1 MKKFWL
7 KTMAIVIIISMLLS
21 VNTFAHSLEY
31 IDVVLNSGDVVEEEQ
46 YYVGRSEENH
56 PNYDPNFKDV
66 NKVTFNAFGSEP
78 IIVKNSG
85 FSGCIAPCTVNE
97 IVFNGTGDI
106 ILGSRAFAITNI
118 TDLNLPSNIKFEDG
132 ACDVFSESKVK
143 NVTIGCSMCESM
155 FYGCNYLENVTFT
168 ADNDINEIPKAA
180 FELTVGL
187 KKIEIPSS
195 VKKIGDSA
203 FDLSTVSEIKFNE
216 GLETIGN
223 LAFNTW
229 GSFEKITLPS
239 TVKSIGEECFN
250 SYKPYLI
257 ELNDGLERVG
267 KQAFICKFA
276 NQSVKIPASVTEI
289 GEKAFGYSDS
299 GKKAENFTIYGYRGT
314 AAETY
319 ANENGFTFIP
329 LDSTDPNGINV
340 VLNSGDVVEAGQYSE
355 PDEYAS
361 DYKAVGTVT
370 FNATGSKP
378 ITVKRLG
385 FSGNSSFSNNVKN
398 IIFNGN
404 GEIIL
409 DSLAF
414 SCSCV
419 TTLYLP
425 SNVHFADDAEYV
437 FDGAKNLKKA
447 IVACK
452 LCPNMFSESKE
463 LREVEFS
470 QGNNLEELPD
480 EAFYLCGSLEK
491 INFPSTLKRIGAS
504 CFYYSNLSD
513 INLNEGL
520 ETIDEYAFYFAANCN
535 SIEFPST
542 LKSIGKSAFLGCP
555 FNAIQ
560 LNDGLSSVGEKAFY
574 GNNFKSVTIP
584 ISVTSIGEKAFGY
597 ISDSKT
603 IDGFTIY
610 GYRGTAAETYAN
622 ENGFTFIPLDLVEF
636 ERFEDTTS
644 TSVVYDVTVH
654 SGAVVEERQY
664 AELYEEWSEDHYW
677 INKLTFDARGV
688 APITINDYGFA
699 GANGAPGYIRTI
711 DFIGSGDVV
720 FGSQAFNFTG
730 IESLTLPA
738 NVKFKDNAEGI
749 FTSCLRLKTADIY
762 CDVVPKMFDDC
773 NSLETVNFKGNTT
786 SIPYAAFRNCNIKRL
801 DIPSSVKSIGEEA
814 FFGSYQMAAVTL
826 RSGLSSIGAKAF
838 YDNNFKFVII
848 PASVTSIGEK
858 AFGYISDSKTIDGFT
873 IYGYRGTAAETYAN
887 ENGFT
892 FVSLDSESSVKG
904 VTYTPSWSS
913 VNDYSF
919 SVDGRPLKLQVI
931 EATGATRTFSRHAS
945 NVAIKAYDEQ
955 GNEVHDTSADLA
967 YEVWTVKTRLTPNS
981 NLKIHAKYD
990 NVWEDQTYDFSIS
1003 TLYSDTTLKSAEL
1016 AETSGKQSAVDCKIV
1031 TGSGVNKVRI
1041 EYEDGMTTTV
1051 NSSMA
1056 VLNET
1061 NMTYTYNLSVKPRH
1075 IGENSFK
1082 VYIKTPTDG
1091 WKYATTLTYT
1101 VE

>member
-31 IDVVLNSGDVVEEEQ
+31 IGVVLNSGDVVEEEQ

-187 KKIEIPSS
+187 KKIEIPFS

-267 KQAFICKFA
+267 KQAFICNFA

-319 ANENGFTFIP
+319 ANENGFTF
-329 LDSTDPNGINV
+329 V
-340 VLNSGDVVEAGQYSE
+340 
-355 PDEYAS
+355 
-361 DYKAVGTVT
+361 
-370 FNATGSKP
+370 
-378 ITVKRLG
+378 
-385 FSGNSSFSNNVKN
+385 
-398 IIFNGN
+398 
-404 GEIIL
+404 
-409 DSLAF
+409 
-414 SCSCV
+414 
-419 TTLYLP
+419 
-425 SNVHFADDAEYV
+425 
-437 FDGAKNLKKA
+437 
-447 IVACK
+447 
-452 LCPNMFSESKE
+452 
-463 LREVEFS
+463 
-470 QGNNLEELPD
+470 
-480 EAFYLCGSLEK
+480 
-491 INFPSTLKRIGAS
+491 
-504 CFYYSNLSD
+504 
-513 INLNEGL
+513 
-520 ETIDEYAFYFAANCN
+520 
-535 SIEFPST
+535 
-542 LKSIGKSAFLGCP
+542 
-555 FNAIQ
+555 
-560 LNDGLSSVGEKAFY
+560 
-574 GNNFKSVTIP
+574 
-584 ISVTSIGEKAFGY
+584 
-597 ISDSKT
+597 
-603 IDGFTIY
+603 
-610 GYRGTAAETYAN
+610 
-622 ENGFTFIPLDLVEF
+622 PLDLVEF

-644 TSVVYDVTVH
+644 TSPVYDVTVH

-814 FFGSYQMAAVTL
+814 FFGSYQMAAVTF

-858 AFGYISDSKTIDGFT
+858 AFGYISDSKTIDDFT

-892 FVSLDSESSVKG
+892 FIPLDSESSVKG

-1016 AETSGKQSAVDCKIV
+1016 AETSGKKSAVDCKIV

-1056 VLNET
+1056 VLDKT
-1061 NMTYTYNLSVKPRH
+1061 NMTYTYNLFVKPRH

-1082 VYIKTPTDG
+1082 VYIKTPADG

>member
-223 LAFNTW
+223 SAFNTW

-267 KQAFICKFA
+267 KQAFICNFA

-299 GKKAENFTIYGYRGT
+299 CKKAEN
-314 AAETY
+314 
-319 ANENGFTFIP
+319 
-329 LDSTDPNGINV
+329 
-340 VLNSGDVVEAGQYSE
+340 
-355 PDEYAS
+355 
-361 DYKAVGTVT
+361 
-370 FNATGSKP
+370 
-378 ITVKRLG
+378 
-385 FSGNSSFSNNVKN
+385 
-398 IIFNGN
+398 
-404 GEIIL
+404 
-409 DSLAF
+409 
-414 SCSCV
+414 
-419 TTLYLP
+419 
-425 SNVHFADDAEYV
+425 
-437 FDGAKNLKKA
+437 
-447 IVACK
+447 
-452 LCPNMFSESKE
+452 
-463 LREVEFS
+463 
-470 QGNNLEELPD
+470 
-480 EAFYLCGSLEK
+480 
-491 INFPSTLKRIGAS
+491 
-504 CFYYSNLSD
+504 
-513 INLNEGL
+513 
-520 ETIDEYAFYFAANCN
+520 
-535 SIEFPST
+535 
-542 LKSIGKSAFLGCP
+542 
-555 FNAIQ
+555 
-560 LNDGLSSVGEKAFY
+560 
-574 GNNFKSVTIP
+574 
-584 ISVTSIGEKAFGY
+584 
-597 ISDSKT
+597 
-603 IDGFTIY
+603 FTIY

-644 TSVVYDVTVH
+644 TSPVYDVTVH

-762 CDVVPKMFDDC
+762 CDVVPKMFYDC

-801 DIPSSVKSIGEEA
+801 DIPASVKSIGEEA
-814 FFGSYQMAAVTL
+814 FFGSYQLEAVAL

-892 FVSLDSESSVKG
+892 FIPLDSESSVKS

-913 VNDYSF
+913 VNDYSI

-981 NLKIHAKYD
+981 SLKIHAKYD

-1003 TLYSDTTLKSAEL
+1003 TLYSDTTLKYAEL
-1016 AETSGKQSAVDCKIV
+1016 AETSGKKSTVDCKIV

-1041 EYEDGMTTTV
+1041 EYEDGMTSTV

>member
-1 MKKFWL
+1 MKIGL

-223 LAFNTW
+223 SAFNTW

-267 KQAFICKFA
+267 KQAFICNFA

-299 GKKAENFTIYGYRGT
+299 GIKAENFTIYGYRGT

-319 ANENGFTFIP
+319 ANENGFTF
-329 LDSTDPNGINV
+329 V
-340 VLNSGDVVEAGQYSE
+340 
-355 PDEYAS
+355 
-361 DYKAVGTVT
+361 
-370 FNATGSKP
+370 
-378 ITVKRLG
+378 
-385 FSGNSSFSNNVKN
+385 
-398 IIFNGN
+398 
-404 GEIIL
+404 
-409 DSLAF
+409 
-414 SCSCV
+414 
-419 TTLYLP
+419 
-425 SNVHFADDAEYV
+425 
-437 FDGAKNLKKA
+437 
-447 IVACK
+447 
-452 LCPNMFSESKE
+452 
-463 LREVEFS
+463 
-470 QGNNLEELPD
+470 
-480 EAFYLCGSLEK
+480 
-491 INFPSTLKRIGAS
+491 
-504 CFYYSNLSD
+504 
-513 INLNEGL
+513 
-520 ETIDEYAFYFAANCN
+520 
-535 SIEFPST
+535 
-542 LKSIGKSAFLGCP
+542 
-555 FNAIQ
+555 
-560 LNDGLSSVGEKAFY
+560 
-574 GNNFKSVTIP
+574 
-584 ISVTSIGEKAFGY
+584 
-597 ISDSKT
+597 
-603 IDGFTIY
+603 
-610 GYRGTAAETYAN
+610 
-622 ENGFTFIPLDLVEF
+622 PLDLVEF

-644 TSVVYDVTVH
+644 TSPVYDVTVH

-801 DIPSSVKSIGEEA
+801 DIPASVKSIGEEA

-838 YDNNFKFVII
+838 YDNNFKFVLI

-892 FVSLDSESSVKG
+892 FIPLDSESSVMG

-981 NLKIHAKYD
+981 SLKIHAKYD

-1016 AETSGKQSAVDCKIV
+1016 AETSGKKSAVDCKIV

-1056 VLNET
+1056 VLDET

>member
-1 MKKFWL
+1 MMKNFWL

-257 ELNDGLERVG
+257 ELNDGLERVS
-267 KQAFICKFA
+267 KQAFICNFA

-314 AAETY
+314 AAE
-319 ANENGFTFIP
+319 
-329 LDSTDPNGINV
+329 
-340 VLNSGDVVEAGQYSE
+340 
-355 PDEYAS
+355 
-361 DYKAVGTVT
+361 
-370 FNATGSKP
+370 
-378 ITVKRLG
+378 
-385 FSGNSSFSNNVKN
+385 
-398 IIFNGN
+398 
-404 GEIIL
+404 
-409 DSLAF
+409 
-414 SCSCV
+414 
-419 TTLYLP
+419 
-425 SNVHFADDAEYV
+425 
-437 FDGAKNLKKA
+437 
-447 IVACK
+447 
-452 LCPNMFSESKE
+452 M
-463 LREVEFS
+463 
-470 QGNNLEELPD
+470 
-480 EAFYLCGSLEK
+480 
-491 INFPSTLKRIGAS
+491 
-504 CFYYSNLSD
+504 
-513 INLNEGL
+513 
-520 ETIDEYAFYFAANCN
+520 
-535 SIEFPST
+535 
-542 LKSIGKSAFLGCP
+542 
-555 FNAIQ
+555 
-560 LNDGLSSVGEKAFY
+560 
-574 GNNFKSVTIP
+574 
-584 ISVTSIGEKAFGY
+584 
-597 ISDSKT
+597 
-603 IDGFTIY
+603 
-610 GYRGTAAETYAN
+610 YAN
-622 ENGFTFIPLDLVEF
+622 ENGFTFIPLDLVKF
-636 ERFEDTTS
+636 DRFEDTTS
-644 TSVVYDVTVH
+644 SSPVYDVTVH

-730 IESLTLPA
+730 IESLTLPE

-801 DIPSSVKSIGEEA
+801 DIPASVKSIGEEA
-814 FFGSYQMAAVTL
+814 FFGSSQMSAVTL

-858 AFGYISDSKTIDGFT
+858 AFGFISDSKTIDGFT
-873 IYGYRGTAAETYAN
+873 IYGYRGTAAEMYAN

-892 FVSLDSESSVKG
+892 FIPLDSESSVKG
-904 VTYTPSWSS
+904 VTYNPSWSS

-919 SVDGRPLKLQVI
+919 TVNDRADKVQVI
-931 EATGATRTFSRHAS
+931 EATGATRTFARNNS
-945 NVAIKAYDEQ
+945 NVVIKGYDAE
-955 GNEVHDTSADLA
+955 GNEVSSLSRELDH
-967 YEVWTVKTRLTPNS
+967 EVWTIRTRLTPNS
-981 NLKIHAKYD
+981 DLQVHAKYK
-990 NVWEDQTYDFSIS
+990 NEWESLTYSFSVS
-1003 TLYSDTTLKSAEL
+1003 TLSSDKTLKSAEL
-1016 AETSGKQSAVDCKIV
+1016 SSTSGNPDSVECKIV

-1041 EYEDGMTTTV
+1041 EYDDGMTTTV
-1051 NSSMA
+1051 ASSMA
-1056 VLNET
+1056 VLDEA

-1075 IGENSFK
+1075 SGENNFK
-1082 VYIKTPTDG
+1082 IYIKNPTDG
-1091 WKYATTLTYT
+1091 WTYATTLTYT
-1101 VE
+1101 AK

>member
-223 LAFNTW
+223 SAFNTW

-267 KQAFICKFA
+267 KQAFICNFA

-299 GKKAENFTIYGYRGT
+299 CKKAEN
-314 AAETY
+314 
-319 ANENGFTFIP
+319 
-329 LDSTDPNGINV
+329 
-340 VLNSGDVVEAGQYSE
+340 
-355 PDEYAS
+355 
-361 DYKAVGTVT
+361 
-370 FNATGSKP
+370 
-378 ITVKRLG
+378 
-385 FSGNSSFSNNVKN
+385 
-398 IIFNGN
+398 
-404 GEIIL
+404 
-409 DSLAF
+409 
-414 SCSCV
+414 
-419 TTLYLP
+419 
-425 SNVHFADDAEYV
+425 
-437 FDGAKNLKKA
+437 
-447 IVACK
+447 
-452 LCPNMFSESKE
+452 
-463 LREVEFS
+463 
-470 QGNNLEELPD
+470 
-480 EAFYLCGSLEK
+480 
-491 INFPSTLKRIGAS
+491 
-504 CFYYSNLSD
+504 
-513 INLNEGL
+513 
-520 ETIDEYAFYFAANCN
+520 
-535 SIEFPST
+535 
-542 LKSIGKSAFLGCP
+542 
-555 FNAIQ
+555 
-560 LNDGLSSVGEKAFY
+560 
-574 GNNFKSVTIP
+574 
-584 ISVTSIGEKAFGY
+584 
-597 ISDSKT
+597 
-603 IDGFTIY
+603 FTIY

-644 TSVVYDVTVH
+644 TSPVYDVTVH

-762 CDVVPKMFDDC
+762 CDVVPKMFYDC

-801 DIPSSVKSIGEEA
+801 DIPASVKSIGEEA
-814 FFGSYQMAAVTL
+814 FFGSYQLEAVAL

-892 FVSLDSESSVKG
+892 FIPLDSESSVKG

-981 NLKIHAKYD
+981 SLKIHAKYD

-1016 AETSGKQSAVDCKIV
+1016 AETSGKKSTVDCKIV

-1056 VLNET
+1056 VLDET

>member
-155 FYGCNYLENVTFT
+155 FYGCNYLETVTFT

-203 FDLSTVSEIKFNE
+203 FELSAVSEIKFNE

-319 ANENGFTFIP
+319 ANENGFTF
-329 LDSTDPNGINV
+329 V
-340 VLNSGDVVEAGQYSE
+340 
-355 PDEYAS
+355 
-361 DYKAVGTVT
+361 
-370 FNATGSKP
+370 
-378 ITVKRLG
+378 
-385 FSGNSSFSNNVKN
+385 
-398 IIFNGN
+398 
-404 GEIIL
+404 
-409 DSLAF
+409 
-414 SCSCV
+414 
-419 TTLYLP
+419 
-425 SNVHFADDAEYV
+425 
-437 FDGAKNLKKA
+437 
-447 IVACK
+447 
-452 LCPNMFSESKE
+452 
-463 LREVEFS
+463 
-470 QGNNLEELPD
+470 
-480 EAFYLCGSLEK
+480 
-491 INFPSTLKRIGAS
+491 
-504 CFYYSNLSD
+504 
-513 INLNEGL
+513 
-520 ETIDEYAFYFAANCN
+520 
-535 SIEFPST
+535 
-542 LKSIGKSAFLGCP
+542 
-555 FNAIQ
+555 
-560 LNDGLSSVGEKAFY
+560 
-574 GNNFKSVTIP
+574 
-584 ISVTSIGEKAFGY
+584 
-597 ISDSKT
+597 
-603 IDGFTIY
+603 
-610 GYRGTAAETYAN
+610 
-622 ENGFTFIPLDLVEF
+622 PLDLVEF

-644 TSVVYDVTVH
+644 TSPVYDVTVH

-814 FFGSYQMAAVTL
+814 FFGSYQLSAVTL

-892 FVSLDSESSVKG
+892 FIPLDSESSVKG

-1003 TLYSDTTLKSAEL
+1003 TLYSDTTLKYAEL
-1016 AETSGKQSAVDCKIV
+1016 AETSGKKSTVDCKVV

-1041 EYEDGMTTTV
+1041 EYEDGMTSTV

-1056 VLNET
+1056 MLNET

>member
-31 IDVVLNSGDVVEEEQ
+31 IEVVLNSGDVVEEEQ

-118 TDLNLPSNIKFEDG
+118 TDLNLPSNIKLKDG

-143 NVTIGCSMCESM
+143 NATIGCSMCESM

-223 LAFNTW
+223 SAFNTW

-267 KQAFICKFA
+267 KQAFICNFA

-329 LDSTDPNGINV
+329 LDS
-340 VLNSGDVVEAGQYSE
+340 
-355 PDEYAS
+355 
-361 DYKAVGTVT
+361 
-370 FNATGSKP
+370 
-378 ITVKRLG
+378 
-385 FSGNSSFSNNVKN
+385 
-398 IIFNGN
+398 
-404 GEIIL
+404 
-409 DSLAF
+409 
-414 SCSCV
+414 
-419 TTLYLP
+419 
-425 SNVHFADDAEYV
+425 
-437 FDGAKNLKKA
+437 
-447 IVACK
+447 
-452 LCPNMFSESKE
+452 
-463 LREVEFS
+463 
-470 QGNNLEELPD
+470 
-480 EAFYLCGSLEK
+480 
-491 INFPSTLKRIGAS
+491 
-504 CFYYSNLSD
+504 
-513 INLNEGL
+513 
-520 ETIDEYAFYFAANCN
+520 
-535 SIEFPST
+535 
-542 LKSIGKSAFLGCP
+542 
-555 FNAIQ
+555 
-560 LNDGLSSVGEKAFY
+560 
-574 GNNFKSVTIP
+574 
-584 ISVTSIGEKAFGY
+584 
-597 ISDSKT
+597 
-603 IDGFTIY
+603 
-610 GYRGTAAETYAN
+610 
-622 ENGFTFIPLDLVEF
+622 
-636 ERFEDTTS
+636 
-644 TSVVYDVTVH
+644 
-654 SGAVVEERQY
+654 
-664 AELYEEWSEDHYW
+664 
-677 INKLTFDARGV
+677 
-688 APITINDYGFA
+688 
-699 GANGAPGYIRTI
+699 
-711 DFIGSGDVV
+711 
-720 FGSQAFNFTG
+720 
-730 IESLTLPA
+730 
-738 NVKFKDNAEGI
+738 
-749 FTSCLRLKTADIY
+749 
-762 CDVVPKMFDDC
+762 
-773 NSLETVNFKGNTT
+773 
-786 SIPYAAFRNCNIKRL
+786 
-801 DIPSSVKSIGEEA
+801 
-814 FFGSYQMAAVTL
+814 
-826 RSGLSSIGAKAF
+826 
-838 YDNNFKFVII
+838 
-848 PASVTSIGEK
+848 
-858 AFGYISDSKTIDGFT
+858 
-873 IYGYRGTAAETYAN
+873 
-887 ENGFT
+887 
-892 FVSLDSESSVKG
+892 ESSVKD

-981 NLKIHAKYD
+981 DLRVHAKY
-990 NVWEDQTYDFSIS
+990 NNEWEAATYDFSVS
-1003 TLYSDTTLKSAEL
+1003 TLGSDKTLKTAEL
-1016 AETSGKQSAVDCKIV
+1016 SSTSGKLGPIGCKIV

-1056 VLNET
+1056 VLDET

>member
-155 FYGCNYLENVTFT
+155 FYGCNYLETVTFT

-203 FDLSTVSEIKFNE
+203 FELSAVSEIKFNE

-289 GEKAFGYSDS
+289 GEKAFGYSDT

-319 ANENGFTFIP
+319 ANENGFTF
-329 LDSTDPNGINV
+329 V
-340 VLNSGDVVEAGQYSE
+340 
-355 PDEYAS
+355 
-361 DYKAVGTVT
+361 
-370 FNATGSKP
+370 
-378 ITVKRLG
+378 
-385 FSGNSSFSNNVKN
+385 
-398 IIFNGN
+398 
-404 GEIIL
+404 
-409 DSLAF
+409 
-414 SCSCV
+414 
-419 TTLYLP
+419 
-425 SNVHFADDAEYV
+425 
-437 FDGAKNLKKA
+437 
-447 IVACK
+447 
-452 LCPNMFSESKE
+452 
-463 LREVEFS
+463 
-470 QGNNLEELPD
+470 
-480 EAFYLCGSLEK
+480 
-491 INFPSTLKRIGAS
+491 
-504 CFYYSNLSD
+504 
-513 INLNEGL
+513 
-520 ETIDEYAFYFAANCN
+520 
-535 SIEFPST
+535 
-542 LKSIGKSAFLGCP
+542 
-555 FNAIQ
+555 
-560 LNDGLSSVGEKAFY
+560 
-574 GNNFKSVTIP
+574 
-584 ISVTSIGEKAFGY
+584 
-597 ISDSKT
+597 
-603 IDGFTIY
+603 
-610 GYRGTAAETYAN
+610 
-622 ENGFTFIPLDLVEF
+622 PLDLVEF

-644 TSVVYDVTVH
+644 TSPVYDVTVH

-814 FFGSYQMAAVTL
+814 FFGSYQLSAVTL

-892 FVSLDSESSVKG
+892 FIPLDSESSVKG

-931 EATGATRTFSRHAS
+931 EATGATRTFSRHAN
-945 NVAIKAYDEQ
+945 NVVIKAYDEQ

-981 NLKIHAKYD
+981 SLKIHAKYD
-990 NVWEDQTYDFSIS
+990 NVWEDQTYDFSVS

-1016 AETSGKQSAVDCKIV
+1016 AETSGKQSAVGCKIV

-1056 VLNET
+1056 VLDET
-1061 NMTYTYNLSVKPRH
+1061 NMTYTYNLSVKTRH

>member
-97 IVFNGTGDI
+97 IVFNGTGNI

-319 ANENGFTFIP
+319 ATENGFTFVP
-329 LDSTDPNGINV
+329 LDLVEFERFEDTTSTSPVYDVTVHSGAVVEERQYAEPYEEWSEDHYWINKLTFDARGVAPITINDYGFAGANGAPGYIRTIDFIG
-340 VLNSGDVVEAGQYSE
+340 SGDVVFGSQVFNFTGIESLTLPANVKFKDNAEGVFTSCLRLKTADIYCDVVPKMFDDCNSLE
-355 PDEYAS
+355 TVNFKGNTTSIPYA
-361 DYKAVGTVT
+361 A
-370 FNATGSKP
+370 FRNCN
-378 ITVKRLG
+378 IKRLD
-385 FSGNSSFSNNVKN
+385 
-398 IIFNGN
+398 I
-404 GEIIL
+404 
-409 DSLAF
+409 
-414 SCSCV
+414 
-419 TTLYLP
+419 P
-425 SNVHFADDAEYV
+425 
-437 FDGAKNLKKA
+437 
-447 IVACK
+447 
-452 LCPNMFSESKE
+452 
-463 LREVEFS
+463 
-470 QGNNLEELPD
+470 
-480 EAFYLCGSLEK
+480 
-491 INFPSTLKRIGAS
+491 
-504 CFYYSNLSD
+504 LSV
-513 INLNEGL
+513 
-520 ETIDEYAFYFAANCN
+520 
-535 SIEFPST
+535 
-542 LKSIGKSAFLGCP
+542 KSIGEEAFFGSYQMAAVTLRS
-555 FNAIQ
+555 
-560 LNDGLSSVGEKAFY
+560 GLSSIGAKAFY

-622 ENGFTFIPLDLVEF
+622 ENGFTFIPLD
-636 ERFEDTTS
+636 
-644 TSVVYDVTVH
+644 
-654 SGAVVEERQY
+654 
-664 AELYEEWSEDHYW
+664 
-677 INKLTFDARGV
+677 
-688 APITINDYGFA
+688 
-699 GANGAPGYIRTI
+699 
-711 DFIGSGDVV
+711 
-720 FGSQAFNFTG
+720 
-730 IESLTLPA
+730 
-738 NVKFKDNAEGI
+738 
-749 FTSCLRLKTADIY
+749 
-762 CDVVPKMFDDC
+762 
-773 NSLETVNFKGNTT
+773 
-786 SIPYAAFRNCNIKRL
+786 
-801 DIPSSVKSIGEEA
+801 
-814 FFGSYQMAAVTL
+814 
-826 RSGLSSIGAKAF
+826 
-838 YDNNFKFVII
+838 
-848 PASVTSIGEK
+848 
-858 AFGYISDSKTIDGFT
+858 
-873 IYGYRGTAAETYAN
+873 
-887 ENGFT
+887 
-892 FVSLDSESSVKG
+892 SESSVMG

-945 NVAIKAYDEQ
+945 NVVIKAYNEQ

-1016 AETSGKQSAVDCKIV
+1016 AETSGKKSAVDCKIV

-1056 VLNET
+1056 VLDET
-1061 NMTYTYNLSVKPRH
+1061 NMTYTYNLSVKTRH

-1082 VYIKTPTDG
+1082 VYIKTPADG
-1091 WKYATTLTYT
+1091 WKYATTLTYS

>member
-7 KTMAIVIIISMLLS
+7 KTMASIIIISMLLS
-21 VNTFAHSLEY
+21 VNVYAETLEK
-31 IDVVLNSGDVVEEEQ
+31 IDVVLNSGDIVEEEQ
-46 YYVGRSEENH
+46 YYTGRSEEIH

-78 IIVKNSG
+78 IIVKKYG
-85 FSGCIAPCTVNE
+85 FAGWSAPGSVKE

-106 ILGSRAFAITNI
+106 ILGSNAFAITNI
-118 TDLNLPSNIKFEDG
+118 TELNLPSNIKFEDG
-132 ACDVFSESKVK
+132 AVEIFSGSKVK
-143 NVTIGCSMCESM
+143 NVTIGCAMCEGM
-155 FYGCNYLENVTFT
+155 FDECNYLENVTFT
-168 ADNDINEIPKAA
+168 SDIREIPKLA
-180 FELTVGL
+180 FDLTVGL

-203 FDLSTVSEIKFNE
+203 FELSAVSEIKFNE

-223 LAFNTW
+223 LAFKTW

-239 TVKSIGEECFN
+239 TVKSIGEQCFN
-250 SYKPYLI
+250 SNKPYDI
-257 ELNDGLERVG
+257 ELNDGLEHVG
-267 KQAFICKFA
+267 KQAFVGEFDSK
-276 NQSVKIPASVTEI
+276 SVIIPASVTEI
-289 GEKAFGYSDS
+289 GEMAFGYKSYF
-299 GKKAENFTIYGYRGT
+299 GKKAEN
-314 AAETY
+314 
-319 ANENGFTFIP
+319 
-329 LDSTDPNGINV
+329 
-340 VLNSGDVVEAGQYSE
+340 
-355 PDEYAS
+355 
-361 DYKAVGTVT
+361 
-370 FNATGSKP
+370 
-378 ITVKRLG
+378 
-385 FSGNSSFSNNVKN
+385 
-398 IIFNGN
+398 
-404 GEIIL
+404 
-409 DSLAF
+409 
-414 SCSCV
+414 
-419 TTLYLP
+419 
-425 SNVHFADDAEYV
+425 
-437 FDGAKNLKKA
+437 
-447 IVACK
+447 
-452 LCPNMFSESKE
+452 
-463 LREVEFS
+463 
-470 QGNNLEELPD
+470 
-480 EAFYLCGSLEK
+480 
-491 INFPSTLKRIGAS
+491 
-504 CFYYSNLSD
+504 
-513 INLNEGL
+513 
-520 ETIDEYAFYFAANCN
+520 
-535 SIEFPST
+535 
-542 LKSIGKSAFLGCP
+542 
-555 FNAIQ
+555 
-560 LNDGLSSVGEKAFY
+560 
-574 GNNFKSVTIP
+574 
-584 ISVTSIGEKAFGY
+584 
-597 ISDSKT
+597 
-603 IDGFTIY
+603 FTIY

-644 TSVVYDVTVH
+644 TSPVYDVTVH

-762 CDVVPKMFDDC
+762 CDVVPKMFYDC

-801 DIPSSVKSIGEEA
+801 DIPASVKSIGEEA

-826 RSGLSSIGAKAF
+826 HSGLSSIGAKAF

-892 FVSLDSESSVKG
+892 FIPLDSESSVKD

-981 NLKIHAKYD
+981 SLKIHAKYD
-990 NVWEDQTYDFSIS
+990 NVWEDQTYDFSVS

-1016 AETSGKQSAVDCKIV
+1016 AETSGKQSAVGCKIV

-1056 VLNET
+1056 VLDET

-1082 VYIKTPTDG
+1082 VYIKTPADG
-1091 WKYATTLTYT
+1091 WKYATALTYT

>member
-1 MKKFWL
+1 MREDSKMKIGL

-329 LDSTDPNGINV
+329 LDS
-340 VLNSGDVVEAGQYSE
+340 
-355 PDEYAS
+355 
-361 DYKAVGTVT
+361 
-370 FNATGSKP
+370 
-378 ITVKRLG
+378 
-385 FSGNSSFSNNVKN
+385 
-398 IIFNGN
+398 
-404 GEIIL
+404 
-409 DSLAF
+409 
-414 SCSCV
+414 
-419 TTLYLP
+419 
-425 SNVHFADDAEYV
+425 
-437 FDGAKNLKKA
+437 
-447 IVACK
+447 
-452 LCPNMFSESKE
+452 
-463 LREVEFS
+463 
-470 QGNNLEELPD
+470 
-480 EAFYLCGSLEK
+480 
-491 INFPSTLKRIGAS
+491 
-504 CFYYSNLSD
+504 
-513 INLNEGL
+513 
-520 ETIDEYAFYFAANCN
+520 
-535 SIEFPST
+535 
-542 LKSIGKSAFLGCP
+542 
-555 FNAIQ
+555 
-560 LNDGLSSVGEKAFY
+560 
-574 GNNFKSVTIP
+574 
-584 ISVTSIGEKAFGY
+584 
-597 ISDSKT
+597 
-603 IDGFTIY
+603 
-610 GYRGTAAETYAN
+610 
-622 ENGFTFIPLDLVEF
+622 
-636 ERFEDTTS
+636 
-644 TSVVYDVTVH
+644 
-654 SGAVVEERQY
+654 
-664 AELYEEWSEDHYW
+664 
-677 INKLTFDARGV
+677 
-688 APITINDYGFA
+688 
-699 GANGAPGYIRTI
+699 
-711 DFIGSGDVV
+711 
-720 FGSQAFNFTG
+720 
-730 IESLTLPA
+730 
-738 NVKFKDNAEGI
+738 
-749 FTSCLRLKTADIY
+749 
-762 CDVVPKMFDDC
+762 
-773 NSLETVNFKGNTT
+773 
-786 SIPYAAFRNCNIKRL
+786 
-801 DIPSSVKSIGEEA
+801 
-814 FFGSYQMAAVTL
+814 
-826 RSGLSSIGAKAF
+826 
-838 YDNNFKFVII
+838 
-848 PASVTSIGEK
+848 
-858 AFGYISDSKTIDGFT
+858 
-873 IYGYRGTAAETYAN
+873 
-887 ENGFT
+887 
-892 FVSLDSESSVKG
+892 ESSVIG

-945 NVAIKAYDEQ
+945 NVVIKAYDEQ

-981 NLKIHAKYD
+981 SLKIHAKYD
-990 NVWEDQTYDFSIS
+990 NVWEDQTYDFSIT

-1016 AETSGKQSAVDCKIV
+1016 AETSGRQSAVDCKIV

-1056 VLNET
+1056 VLDKT

-1082 VYIKTPTDG
+1082 VYIKTPADG

>member
-7 KTMAIVIIISMLLS
+7 KTMASIIIISMLLS
-21 VNTFAHSLEY
+21 VNVYAETLEK

-46 YYVGRSEENH
+46 YYTGRSEEFH

-78 IIVKNSG
+78 IIVKKYG
-85 FSGCIAPCTVNE
+85 FAGWSAPGSVKE

-106 ILGSRAFAITNI
+106 ILGSNAFAITNI
-118 TDLNLPSNIKFEDG
+118 TELNLPSNIKFEDG
-132 ACDVFSESKVK
+132 AVEIFSGSKVK
-143 NVTIGCSMCESM
+143 NVTIGCAMCEGM
-155 FYGCNYLENVTFT
+155 FDECNYLENVTFT
-168 ADNDINEIPKAA
+168 SDIREIPKLA
-180 FELTVGL
+180 FDLTVGL

-203 FDLSTVSEIKFNE
+203 FELSAVSEIKFNE

-223 LAFNTW
+223 LAFKTW

-239 TVKSIGEECFN
+239 TVKSIGEQCFN
-250 SYKPYLI
+250 SNKPYDI
-257 ELNDGLERVG
+257 ELNDGLEHVG
-267 KQAFICKFA
+267 KQAFVGEFDSK
-276 NQSVKIPASVTEI
+276 SVIIPASVTEI
-289 GEKAFGYSDS
+289 GEMAFGYKSYF

-319 ANENGFTFIP
+319 ANENGFTF
-329 LDSTDPNGINV
+329 V
-340 VLNSGDVVEAGQYSE
+340 
-355 PDEYAS
+355 
-361 DYKAVGTVT
+361 
-370 FNATGSKP
+370 
-378 ITVKRLG
+378 
-385 FSGNSSFSNNVKN
+385 
-398 IIFNGN
+398 
-404 GEIIL
+404 
-409 DSLAF
+409 
-414 SCSCV
+414 
-419 TTLYLP
+419 
-425 SNVHFADDAEYV
+425 
-437 FDGAKNLKKA
+437 
-447 IVACK
+447 
-452 LCPNMFSESKE
+452 
-463 LREVEFS
+463 
-470 QGNNLEELPD
+470 
-480 EAFYLCGSLEK
+480 
-491 INFPSTLKRIGAS
+491 
-504 CFYYSNLSD
+504 
-513 INLNEGL
+513 
-520 ETIDEYAFYFAANCN
+520 
-535 SIEFPST
+535 
-542 LKSIGKSAFLGCP
+542 
-555 FNAIQ
+555 
-560 LNDGLSSVGEKAFY
+560 
-574 GNNFKSVTIP
+574 
-584 ISVTSIGEKAFGY
+584 
-597 ISDSKT
+597 
-603 IDGFTIY
+603 
-610 GYRGTAAETYAN
+610 
-622 ENGFTFIPLDLVEF
+622 PLDLVEF

-644 TSVVYDVTVH
+644 TSPVYDVTVH

-677 INKLTFDARGV
+677 ISKLTFDSRGV

-892 FVSLDSESSVKG
+892 FIPLDSESSVMG

-981 NLKIHAKYD
+981 SLKIHAKYD

-1056 VLNET
+1056 VLDET
-1061 NMTYTYNLSVKPRH
+1061 NMTYTYNLSVKTRH

-1082 VYIKTPTDG
+1082 VYIKTPADG
-1091 WKYATTLTYT
+1091 WKYATMLTYT

>member
-1 MKKFWL
+1 MKNFWL

-21 VNTFAHSLEY
+21 VNVYAETLEK

-46 YYVGRSEENH
+46 YYTERGEESH

-66 NKVTFNAFGSEP
+66 NKVTFNAFGPEP
-78 IIVKNSG
+78 IIVKAFG
-85 FSGCIAPCTVNE
+85 FAGWSAPVSVNE

-106 ILGSRAFAITNI
+106 ILGSMAFAITNI
-118 TDLNLPSNIKFEDG
+118 TELNLPSNIKFEDG
-132 ACDVFSESKVK
+132 ACEVFYESKVK
-143 NVTIGCSMCESM
+143 NVTIGCSMCEGM
-155 FYGCNYLENVTFT
+155 FYGCGFLETVTFT
-168 ADNDINEIPKAA
+168 ADNDISEIPKSA
-180 FELTVGL
+180 FDITRIE
-187 KKIEIPSS
+187 KIEIPSS

-203 FDLSTVSEIKFNE
+203 FASSSLSEIKFNE

-223 LAFNTW
+223 SAFDTW
-229 GSFEKITLPS
+229 GGFKKITLPS
-239 TVKSIGEECFN
+239 TVKSIGDNCFN
-250 SYKPYLI
+250 SYNPYDI

-289 GEKAFGYSDS
+289 GEYAFGYTFW
-299 GKKAENFTIYGYRGT
+299 KEKAENFTIYGYR
-314 AAETY
+314 
-319 ANENGFTFIP
+319 
-329 LDSTDPNGINV
+329 V
-340 VLNSGDVVEAGQYSE
+340 
-355 PDEYAS
+355 
-361 DYKAVGTVT
+361 
-370 FNATGSKP
+370 
-378 ITVKRLG
+378 
-385 FSGNSSFSNNVKN
+385 
-398 IIFNGN
+398 
-404 GEIIL
+404 
-409 DSLAF
+409 
-414 SCSCV
+414 
-419 TTLYLP
+419 
-425 SNVHFADDAEYV
+425 
-437 FDGAKNLKKA
+437 
-447 IVACK
+447 
-452 LCPNMFSESKE
+452 
-463 LREVEFS
+463 
-470 QGNNLEELPD
+470 
-480 EAFYLCGSLEK
+480 
-491 INFPSTLKRIGAS
+491 
-504 CFYYSNLSD
+504 
-513 INLNEGL
+513 
-520 ETIDEYAFYFAANCN
+520 
-535 SIEFPST
+535 
-542 LKSIGKSAFLGCP
+542 
-555 FNAIQ
+555 
-560 LNDGLSSVGEKAFY
+560 
-574 GNNFKSVTIP
+574 
-584 ISVTSIGEKAFGY
+584 
-597 ISDSKT
+597 
-603 IDGFTIY
+603 
-610 GYRGTAAETYAN
+610 TAAETYAN

-636 ERFEDTTS
+636 ERFKDTTS
-644 TSVVYDVTVH
+644 TSPVYDVTVH

-664 AELYEEWSEDHYW
+664 AEPYEEWSEDHYW

-720 FGSQAFNFTG
+720 FGSQVFNFTG

-749 FTSCLRLKTADIY
+749 FTSCRRLKTADIY

-838 YDNNFKFVII
+838 YGNNFKSVTI
-848 PASVTSIGEK
+848 PISVTSIGEK

-892 FVSLDSESSVKG
+892 FIPLDSESSVMG

-945 NVAIKAYDEQ
+945 NVVIKAYNEQ

-1056 VLNET
+1056 VLDKT
-1061 NMTYTYNLSVKPRH
+1061 NMTYTYNLSVKTRH

-1082 VYIKTPTDG
+1082 VYIKTPADG
-1091 WKYATTLTYT
+1091 WKYATTLTYM

>member
-1 MKKFWL
+1 
-7 KTMAIVIIISMLLS
+7 MAIVIIISMLLS

-319 ANENGFTFIP
+319 ANENGFTF
-329 LDSTDPNGINV
+329 V
-340 VLNSGDVVEAGQYSE
+340 
-355 PDEYAS
+355 
-361 DYKAVGTVT
+361 
-370 FNATGSKP
+370 
-378 ITVKRLG
+378 
-385 FSGNSSFSNNVKN
+385 
-398 IIFNGN
+398 
-404 GEIIL
+404 
-409 DSLAF
+409 
-414 SCSCV
+414 
-419 TTLYLP
+419 
-425 SNVHFADDAEYV
+425 
-437 FDGAKNLKKA
+437 
-447 IVACK
+447 
-452 LCPNMFSESKE
+452 
-463 LREVEFS
+463 
-470 QGNNLEELPD
+470 
-480 EAFYLCGSLEK
+480 
-491 INFPSTLKRIGAS
+491 
-504 CFYYSNLSD
+504 
-513 INLNEGL
+513 
-520 ETIDEYAFYFAANCN
+520 
-535 SIEFPST
+535 
-542 LKSIGKSAFLGCP
+542 
-555 FNAIQ
+555 
-560 LNDGLSSVGEKAFY
+560 
-574 GNNFKSVTIP
+574 
-584 ISVTSIGEKAFGY
+584 
-597 ISDSKT
+597 
-603 IDGFTIY
+603 
-610 GYRGTAAETYAN
+610 
-622 ENGFTFIPLDLVEF
+622 PLDLVEF

-644 TSVVYDVTVH
+644 TSPVYDVTVH

-786 SIPYAAFRNCNIKRL
+786 SIPCAAFRNCNIKRL

-873 IYGYRGTAAETYAN
+873 IYGYRGTATETYAN

-892 FVSLDSESSVKG
+892 FIPLDSESSVKD

-945 NVAIKAYDEQ
+945 NVVIKAYNEQ

-981 NLKIHAKYD
+981 SLKIHAKHD

-1016 AETSGKQSAVDCKIV
+1016 AETSGKKSAVDCKIV

-1056 VLNET
+1056 VLDET

>member
-1 MKKFWL
+1 MKKLWL
-7 KTMAIVIIISMLLS
+7 KTMASIIIISMLLS
-21 VNTFAHSLEY
+21 VNVYAETLEK
-31 IDVVLNSGDVVEEEQ
+31 IDVVLNSGDIVEEEQ
-46 YYVGRSEENH
+46 YYTGRSEEFH

-155 FYGCNYLENVTFT
+155 FYGCNYLETVTFT

-203 FDLSTVSEIKFNE
+203 FELSAVSEIKFNE

-319 ANENGFTFIP
+319 ANENGFTF
-329 LDSTDPNGINV
+329 V
-340 VLNSGDVVEAGQYSE
+340 
-355 PDEYAS
+355 
-361 DYKAVGTVT
+361 
-370 FNATGSKP
+370 
-378 ITVKRLG
+378 
-385 FSGNSSFSNNVKN
+385 
-398 IIFNGN
+398 
-404 GEIIL
+404 
-409 DSLAF
+409 
-414 SCSCV
+414 
-419 TTLYLP
+419 
-425 SNVHFADDAEYV
+425 
-437 FDGAKNLKKA
+437 
-447 IVACK
+447 
-452 LCPNMFSESKE
+452 
-463 LREVEFS
+463 
-470 QGNNLEELPD
+470 
-480 EAFYLCGSLEK
+480 
-491 INFPSTLKRIGAS
+491 
-504 CFYYSNLSD
+504 
-513 INLNEGL
+513 
-520 ETIDEYAFYFAANCN
+520 
-535 SIEFPST
+535 
-542 LKSIGKSAFLGCP
+542 
-555 FNAIQ
+555 
-560 LNDGLSSVGEKAFY
+560 
-574 GNNFKSVTIP
+574 
-584 ISVTSIGEKAFGY
+584 
-597 ISDSKT
+597 
-603 IDGFTIY
+603 
-610 GYRGTAAETYAN
+610 
-622 ENGFTFIPLDLVEF
+622 PLDLVEF

-644 TSVVYDVTVH
+644 TSPVYDVTVH

-814 FFGSYQMAAVTL
+814 FFGSYQLSAVTL

-892 FVSLDSESSVKG
+892 FIPLDSESSVKG

-945 NVAIKAYDEQ
+945 NVVIKAYDEQ

-981 NLKIHAKYD
+981 SLKIHAKYD
-990 NVWEDQTYDFSIS
+990 NVWEDQTYDFSVS

-1041 EYEDGMTTTV
+1041 EYEDGMTSTV

-1056 VLNET
+1056 MLNET

-1082 VYIKTPTDG
+1082 VYIKTPADG

>member
-1 MKKFWL
+1 
-7 KTMAIVIIISMLLS
+7 MAIVIIISMLLS

-155 FYGCNYLENVTFT
+155 FYGCNYLETVTFT

-203 FDLSTVSEIKFNE
+203 FELSAVSEIKFNE

-289 GEKAFGYSDS
+289 GEKAFGYSDT

-319 ANENGFTFIP
+319 ANENGFTF
-329 LDSTDPNGINV
+329 V
-340 VLNSGDVVEAGQYSE
+340 
-355 PDEYAS
+355 
-361 DYKAVGTVT
+361 
-370 FNATGSKP
+370 
-378 ITVKRLG
+378 
-385 FSGNSSFSNNVKN
+385 
-398 IIFNGN
+398 
-404 GEIIL
+404 
-409 DSLAF
+409 
-414 SCSCV
+414 
-419 TTLYLP
+419 
-425 SNVHFADDAEYV
+425 
-437 FDGAKNLKKA
+437 
-447 IVACK
+447 
-452 LCPNMFSESKE
+452 
-463 LREVEFS
+463 
-470 QGNNLEELPD
+470 
-480 EAFYLCGSLEK
+480 
-491 INFPSTLKRIGAS
+491 
-504 CFYYSNLSD
+504 
-513 INLNEGL
+513 
-520 ETIDEYAFYFAANCN
+520 
-535 SIEFPST
+535 
-542 LKSIGKSAFLGCP
+542 
-555 FNAIQ
+555 
-560 LNDGLSSVGEKAFY
+560 
-574 GNNFKSVTIP
+574 
-584 ISVTSIGEKAFGY
+584 
-597 ISDSKT
+597 
-603 IDGFTIY
+603 
-610 GYRGTAAETYAN
+610 
-622 ENGFTFIPLDLVEF
+622 PLDLVEF

-644 TSVVYDVTVH
+644 TSPVYDVTVH

-814 FFGSYQMAAVTL
+814 FFGSYQLSAVTL

-892 FVSLDSESSVKG
+892 FIPLDSESSVKG

-945 NVAIKAYDEQ
+945 NVVIKAYDEQ

-981 NLKIHAKYD
+981 SLKIHAKYD
-990 NVWEDQTYDFSIS
+990 NVWEDQTYDFSVS

-1016 AETSGKQSAVDCKIV
+1016 AETSGKQSAVGCKIV

-1056 VLNET
+1056 VLDET

>member
-1 MKKFWL
+1 M
-7 KTMAIVIIISMLLS
+7 
-21 VNTFAHSLEY
+21 
-31 IDVVLNSGDVVEEEQ
+31 
-46 YYVGRSEENH
+46 
-56 PNYDPNFKDV
+56 
-66 NKVTFNAFGSEP
+66 
-78 IIVKNSG
+78 
-85 FSGCIAPCTVNE
+85 
-97 IVFNGTGDI
+97 
-106 ILGSRAFAITNI
+106 
-118 TDLNLPSNIKFEDG
+118 
-132 ACDVFSESKVK
+132 
-143 NVTIGCSMCESM
+143 
-155 FYGCNYLENVTFT
+155 
-168 ADNDINEIPKAA
+168 
-180 FELTVGL
+180 
-187 KKIEIPSS
+187 
-195 VKKIGDSA
+195 
-203 FDLSTVSEIKFNE
+203 
-216 GLETIGN
+216 
-223 LAFNTW
+223 
-229 GSFEKITLPS
+229 
-239 TVKSIGEECFN
+239 
-250 SYKPYLI
+250 
-257 ELNDGLERVG
+257 
-267 KQAFICKFA
+267 
-276 NQSVKIPASVTEI
+276 
-289 GEKAFGYSDS
+289 
-299 GKKAENFTIYGYRGT
+299 
-314 AAETY
+314 
-319 ANENGFTFIP
+319 
-329 LDSTDPNGINV
+329 
-340 VLNSGDVVEAGQYSE
+340 
-355 PDEYAS
+355 
-361 DYKAVGTVT
+361 
-370 FNATGSKP
+370 
-378 ITVKRLG
+378 
-385 FSGNSSFSNNVKN
+385 
-398 IIFNGN
+398 
-404 GEIIL
+404 
-409 DSLAF
+409 
-414 SCSCV
+414 
-419 TTLYLP
+419 
-425 SNVHFADDAEYV
+425 
-437 FDGAKNLKKA
+437 
-447 IVACK
+447 
-452 LCPNMFSESKE
+452 
-463 LREVEFS
+463 
-470 QGNNLEELPD
+470 
-480 EAFYLCGSLEK
+480 
-491 INFPSTLKRIGAS
+491 
-504 CFYYSNLSD
+504 
-513 INLNEGL
+513 
-520 ETIDEYAFYFAANCN
+520 
-535 SIEFPST
+535 
-542 LKSIGKSAFLGCP
+542 
-555 FNAIQ
+555 
-560 LNDGLSSVGEKAFY
+560 
-574 GNNFKSVTIP
+574 
-584 ISVTSIGEKAFGY
+584 
-597 ISDSKT
+597 
-603 IDGFTIY
+603 
-610 GYRGTAAETYAN
+610 
-622 ENGFTFIPLDLVEF
+622 
-636 ERFEDTTS
+636 
-644 TSVVYDVTVH
+644 
-654 SGAVVEERQY
+654 EERQY

-814 FFGSYQMAAVTL
+814 FFGSYQLSAVTL

-892 FVSLDSESSVKG
+892 FIPLDSESSVKG

-1003 TLYSDTTLKSAEL
+1003 TLYSDTTLKYAEL
-1016 AETSGKQSAVDCKIV
+1016 AETSGKKSTVDCKVV

-1041 EYEDGMTTTV
+1041 EYEDGMTSTV

-1056 VLNET
+1056 MLNET

>member
-97 IVFNGTGDI
+97 IVFNGTGNI

-319 ANENGFTFIP
+319 ATENGFTF
-329 LDSTDPNGINV
+329 V
-340 VLNSGDVVEAGQYSE
+340 
-355 PDEYAS
+355 
-361 DYKAVGTVT
+361 
-370 FNATGSKP
+370 
-378 ITVKRLG
+378 
-385 FSGNSSFSNNVKN
+385 
-398 IIFNGN
+398 
-404 GEIIL
+404 
-409 DSLAF
+409 
-414 SCSCV
+414 
-419 TTLYLP
+419 
-425 SNVHFADDAEYV
+425 
-437 FDGAKNLKKA
+437 
-447 IVACK
+447 
-452 LCPNMFSESKE
+452 
-463 LREVEFS
+463 
-470 QGNNLEELPD
+470 
-480 EAFYLCGSLEK
+480 
-491 INFPSTLKRIGAS
+491 
-504 CFYYSNLSD
+504 
-513 INLNEGL
+513 
-520 ETIDEYAFYFAANCN
+520 
-535 SIEFPST
+535 
-542 LKSIGKSAFLGCP
+542 
-555 FNAIQ
+555 
-560 LNDGLSSVGEKAFY
+560 
-574 GNNFKSVTIP
+574 
-584 ISVTSIGEKAFGY
+584 
-597 ISDSKT
+597 
-603 IDGFTIY
+603 
-610 GYRGTAAETYAN
+610 
-622 ENGFTFIPLDLVEF
+622 PLDLVEF

-644 TSVVYDVTVH
+644 TSPVYDVTVH

-664 AELYEEWSEDHYW
+664 AEPYEEWSEDHYW

-720 FGSQAFNFTG
+720 FGSQVFNFTG

-738 NVKFKDNAEGI
+738 NVKFKDNAEGV

-838 YDNNFKFVII
+838 YGNNFKSVTI
-848 PASVTSIGEK
+848 PISVTSIGEK

-892 FVSLDSESSVKG
+892 FIPLDSESSVKD

-1041 EYEDGMTTTV
+1041 EYEDGMATTV

-1056 VLNET
+1056 VLDET
-1061 NMTYTYNLSVKPRH
+1061 NMTYTYNLSVKTRH

-1082 VYIKTPTDG
+1082 VYIKTPADG
-1091 WKYATTLTYT
+1091 WKYATMLTYT

>member
-223 LAFNTW
+223 SAFNTW

-267 KQAFICKFA
+267 KQAFICNFA

-299 GKKAENFTIYGYRGT
+299 CKKAEN
-314 AAETY
+314 
-319 ANENGFTFIP
+319 
-329 LDSTDPNGINV
+329 
-340 VLNSGDVVEAGQYSE
+340 
-355 PDEYAS
+355 
-361 DYKAVGTVT
+361 
-370 FNATGSKP
+370 
-378 ITVKRLG
+378 
-385 FSGNSSFSNNVKN
+385 
-398 IIFNGN
+398 
-404 GEIIL
+404 
-409 DSLAF
+409 
-414 SCSCV
+414 
-419 TTLYLP
+419 
-425 SNVHFADDAEYV
+425 
-437 FDGAKNLKKA
+437 
-447 IVACK
+447 
-452 LCPNMFSESKE
+452 
-463 LREVEFS
+463 
-470 QGNNLEELPD
+470 
-480 EAFYLCGSLEK
+480 
-491 INFPSTLKRIGAS
+491 
-504 CFYYSNLSD
+504 
-513 INLNEGL
+513 
-520 ETIDEYAFYFAANCN
+520 
-535 SIEFPST
+535 
-542 LKSIGKSAFLGCP
+542 
-555 FNAIQ
+555 
-560 LNDGLSSVGEKAFY
+560 
-574 GNNFKSVTIP
+574 
-584 ISVTSIGEKAFGY
+584 
-597 ISDSKT
+597 
-603 IDGFTIY
+603 FTIY

-644 TSVVYDVTVH
+644 TSPVYDVTVH

-762 CDVVPKMFDDC
+762 CDVVPKMFYDC

-801 DIPSSVKSIGEEA
+801 DIPASVKSIGEEA
-814 FFGSYQMAAVTL
+814 FFGSYQLEAVAL

-892 FVSLDSESSVKG
+892 FIPLDSESSVKG

-945 NVAIKAYDEQ
+945 NVVIKAYDEQ

-967 YEVWTVKTRLTPNS
+967 YEVRTVKTRLTPNS
-981 NLKIHAKYD
+981 SLKIHAKYD

-1003 TLYSDTTLKSAEL
+1003 TLYSDTTLKYAEL
-1016 AETSGKQSAVDCKIV
+1016 AETSGKKSTVDCKIV

-1041 EYEDGMTTTV
+1041 EYEDGMTSTV

-1091 WKYATTLTYT
+1091 WKYATALTYT

>member
-7 KTMAIVIIISMLLS
+7 KTMASIIIISMLLS
-21 VNTFAHSLEY
+21 VNVYAETLEK
-31 IDVVLNSGDVVEEEQ
+31 IDVVLNSGDIVEEEQ

-329 LDSTDPNGINV
+329 LDS
-340 VLNSGDVVEAGQYSE
+340 
-355 PDEYAS
+355 
-361 DYKAVGTVT
+361 
-370 FNATGSKP
+370 
-378 ITVKRLG
+378 
-385 FSGNSSFSNNVKN
+385 
-398 IIFNGN
+398 
-404 GEIIL
+404 
-409 DSLAF
+409 
-414 SCSCV
+414 
-419 TTLYLP
+419 
-425 SNVHFADDAEYV
+425 
-437 FDGAKNLKKA
+437 
-447 IVACK
+447 
-452 LCPNMFSESKE
+452 
-463 LREVEFS
+463 
-470 QGNNLEELPD
+470 
-480 EAFYLCGSLEK
+480 
-491 INFPSTLKRIGAS
+491 
-504 CFYYSNLSD
+504 
-513 INLNEGL
+513 
-520 ETIDEYAFYFAANCN
+520 
-535 SIEFPST
+535 
-542 LKSIGKSAFLGCP
+542 
-555 FNAIQ
+555 
-560 LNDGLSSVGEKAFY
+560 
-574 GNNFKSVTIP
+574 
-584 ISVTSIGEKAFGY
+584 
-597 ISDSKT
+597 
-603 IDGFTIY
+603 
-610 GYRGTAAETYAN
+610 
-622 ENGFTFIPLDLVEF
+622 
-636 ERFEDTTS
+636 
-644 TSVVYDVTVH
+644 
-654 SGAVVEERQY
+654 
-664 AELYEEWSEDHYW
+664 
-677 INKLTFDARGV
+677 
-688 APITINDYGFA
+688 
-699 GANGAPGYIRTI
+699 
-711 DFIGSGDVV
+711 
-720 FGSQAFNFTG
+720 
-730 IESLTLPA
+730 
-738 NVKFKDNAEGI
+738 
-749 FTSCLRLKTADIY
+749 
-762 CDVVPKMFDDC
+762 
-773 NSLETVNFKGNTT
+773 
-786 SIPYAAFRNCNIKRL
+786 
-801 DIPSSVKSIGEEA
+801 
-814 FFGSYQMAAVTL
+814 
-826 RSGLSSIGAKAF
+826 
-838 YDNNFKFVII
+838 
-848 PASVTSIGEK
+848 
-858 AFGYISDSKTIDGFT
+858 
-873 IYGYRGTAAETYAN
+873 
-887 ENGFT
+887 
-892 FVSLDSESSVKG
+892 ESSVKG

-990 NVWEDQTYDFSIS
+990 NVWEDQTYDFSVS
-1003 TLYSDTTLKSAEL
+1003 TLYSETTLKSAEL

-1056 VLNET
+1056 VLDKT

>member
-203 FDLSTVSEIKFNE
+203 FELSAVSEIKFNE

-319 ANENGFTFIP
+319 ANENGFTF
-329 LDSTDPNGINV
+329 V
-340 VLNSGDVVEAGQYSE
+340 
-355 PDEYAS
+355 
-361 DYKAVGTVT
+361 
-370 FNATGSKP
+370 
-378 ITVKRLG
+378 
-385 FSGNSSFSNNVKN
+385 
-398 IIFNGN
+398 
-404 GEIIL
+404 
-409 DSLAF
+409 
-414 SCSCV
+414 
-419 TTLYLP
+419 
-425 SNVHFADDAEYV
+425 
-437 FDGAKNLKKA
+437 
-447 IVACK
+447 
-452 LCPNMFSESKE
+452 
-463 LREVEFS
+463 
-470 QGNNLEELPD
+470 
-480 EAFYLCGSLEK
+480 
-491 INFPSTLKRIGAS
+491 
-504 CFYYSNLSD
+504 
-513 INLNEGL
+513 
-520 ETIDEYAFYFAANCN
+520 
-535 SIEFPST
+535 
-542 LKSIGKSAFLGCP
+542 
-555 FNAIQ
+555 
-560 LNDGLSSVGEKAFY
+560 
-574 GNNFKSVTIP
+574 
-584 ISVTSIGEKAFGY
+584 
-597 ISDSKT
+597 
-603 IDGFTIY
+603 
-610 GYRGTAAETYAN
+610 
-622 ENGFTFIPLDLVEF
+622 PLDLVEF

-644 TSVVYDVTVH
+644 TSPVYDVTVH

-814 FFGSYQMAAVTL
+814 FFGSYQLSAVTL

-892 FVSLDSESSVKG
+892 FIPLDSESSVKG

-981 NLKIHAKYD
+981 SLKIHAKYD
-990 NVWEDQTYDFSIS
+990 NVWEDQTYDFSVS

-1016 AETSGKQSAVDCKIV
+1016 AETSGKKSAVDCKIV

-1082 VYIKTPTDG
+1082 VYIKTPADG
-1091 WKYATTLTYT
+1091 WKYATALTYT

>member
-1 MKKFWL
+1 MKNFWL
-7 KTMAIVIIISMLLS
+7 KTMASIIIISMLLS

-85 FSGCIAPCTVNE
+85 FSGCIAPCTVNK

-168 ADNDINEIPKAA
+168 ADDINEIPKAA

-267 KQAFICKFA
+267 KQAFICEFA

-329 LDSTDPNGINV
+329 LD
-340 VLNSGDVVEAGQYSE
+340 L
-355 PDEYAS
+355 
-361 DYKAVGTVT
+361 
-370 FNATGSKP
+370 
-378 ITVKRLG
+378 VK
-385 FSGNSSFSNNVKN
+385 
-398 IIFNGN
+398 
-404 GEIIL
+404 
-409 DSLAF
+409 
-414 SCSCV
+414 
-419 TTLYLP
+419 
-425 SNVHFADDAEYV
+425 
-437 FDGAKNLKKA
+437 FD
-447 IVACK
+447 
-452 LCPNMFSESKE
+452 
-463 LREVEFS
+463 
-470 QGNNLEELPD
+470 
-480 EAFYLCGSLEK
+480 
-491 INFPSTLKRIGAS
+491 
-504 CFYYSNLSD
+504 
-513 INLNEGL
+513 
-520 ETIDEYAFYFAANCN
+520 
-535 SIEFPST
+535 
-542 LKSIGKSAFLGCP
+542 
-555 FNAIQ
+555 
-560 LNDGLSSVGEKAFY
+560 
-574 GNNFKSVTIP
+574 
-584 ISVTSIGEKAFGY
+584 
-597 ISDSKT
+597 
-603 IDGFTIY
+603 
-610 GYRGTAAETYAN
+610 
-622 ENGFTFIPLDLVEF
+622 
-636 ERFEDTTS
+636 RFEDTTS
-644 TSVVYDVTVH
+644 SSPVYDVTVH

-730 IESLTLPA
+730 IESLTLPE

-801 DIPSSVKSIGEEA
+801 DIPASVKSIGEEA
-814 FFGSYQMAAVTL
+814 FFGSPQMSAVTL

-838 YDNNFKFVII
+838 YGNNVKSVTI

-873 IYGYRGTAAETYAN
+873 IYGYRETAAETYAN

-892 FVSLDSESSVKG
+892 FIPLDSESSVKG
-904 VTYTPSWSS
+904 VTYNPSWSS

-919 SVDGRPLKLQVI
+919 TVNDRADKVQVI
-931 EATGATRTFSRHAS
+931 EATGATRTFARNNS
-945 NVAIKAYDEQ
+945 NVVIKGYDAE
-955 GNEVHDTSADLA
+955 GNEVSSLSRELDH
-967 YEVWTVKTRLTPNS
+967 EVWTIRTRLTPNS
-981 NLKIHAKYD
+981 DLQVHAKYK
-990 NVWEDQTYDFSIS
+990 NEWESLTYSFSVS
-1003 TLYSDTTLKSAEL
+1003 TLSSDKTLKSAEL
-1016 AETSGKQSAVDCKIV
+1016 SSTRGNPDSVECKIV

-1051 NSSMA
+1051 ASSMA
-1056 VLNET
+1056 VLDEA

-1075 IGENSFK
+1075 SGENNFK
-1082 VYIKTPTDG
+1082 IYIKNPTDG
-1091 WKYATTLTYT
+1091 WTYATTLTYT
-1101 VE
+1101 VK

>member
-1 MKKFWL
+1 MKNFCL
-7 KTMAIVIIISMLLS
+7 KTMASIIIISMLLS
-21 VNTFAHSLEY
+21 VNVYAETLEK

-118 TDLNLPSNIKFEDG
+118 IDLNLPSNIKFEDG

-203 FDLSTVSEIKFNE
+203 FELSAVSEIKFNE

-223 LAFNTW
+223 LAFKTW

-257 ELNDGLERVG
+257 ELNDGLERVD
-267 KQAFICKFA
+267 KQAFICNFA

-319 ANENGFTFIP
+319 ANENGFTF
-329 LDSTDPNGINV
+329 V
-340 VLNSGDVVEAGQYSE
+340 
-355 PDEYAS
+355 
-361 DYKAVGTVT
+361 
-370 FNATGSKP
+370 
-378 ITVKRLG
+378 
-385 FSGNSSFSNNVKN
+385 
-398 IIFNGN
+398 
-404 GEIIL
+404 
-409 DSLAF
+409 
-414 SCSCV
+414 
-419 TTLYLP
+419 
-425 SNVHFADDAEYV
+425 
-437 FDGAKNLKKA
+437 
-447 IVACK
+447 
-452 LCPNMFSESKE
+452 
-463 LREVEFS
+463 
-470 QGNNLEELPD
+470 
-480 EAFYLCGSLEK
+480 
-491 INFPSTLKRIGAS
+491 
-504 CFYYSNLSD
+504 
-513 INLNEGL
+513 
-520 ETIDEYAFYFAANCN
+520 
-535 SIEFPST
+535 
-542 LKSIGKSAFLGCP
+542 
-555 FNAIQ
+555 
-560 LNDGLSSVGEKAFY
+560 
-574 GNNFKSVTIP
+574 
-584 ISVTSIGEKAFGY
+584 
-597 ISDSKT
+597 
-603 IDGFTIY
+603 
-610 GYRGTAAETYAN
+610 
-622 ENGFTFIPLDLVEF
+622 PLDLVEF

-644 TSVVYDVTVH
+644 TSPVYDVTVH

-814 FFGSYQMAAVTL
+814 FFGSYQLSAVTL

-873 IYGYRGTAAETYAN
+873 IYGYGGTAAETYAN

-892 FVSLDSESSVKG
+892 FIPLDSESSVKG

-945 NVAIKAYDEQ
+945 NVVIKAYDEQ

-981 NLKIHAKYD
+981 SLKIHAKYD

-1016 AETSGKQSAVDCKIV
+1016 AETSGKKSAVDCKIV

-1082 VYIKTPTDG
+1082 VYIKTPADG

>member
-7 KTMAIVIIISMLLS
+7 KTMANIIIISMLLS
-21 VNTFAHSLEY
+21 VNVYAETLEK
-31 IDVVLNSGDVVEEEQ
+31 IDVVLNSGDIVEEEQ
-46 YYVGRSEENH
+46 YYTGRSEEFH

-78 IIVKNSG
+78 IIVKKYG
-85 FSGCIAPCTVNE
+85 FAGWSAPGSVKE

-106 ILGSRAFAITNI
+106 ILGSNAFAITNI
-118 TDLNLPSNIKFEDG
+118 TELNLPSNIKFEDG
-132 ACDVFSESKVK
+132 AVEIFSGSKVK
-143 NVTIGCSMCESM
+143 NVTIGCAMCEGM
-155 FYGCNYLENVTFT
+155 FDECNYLENVTFT
-168 ADNDINEIPKAA
+168 SDIREIPKLA
-180 FELTVGL
+180 FDLTVGL

-203 FDLSTVSEIKFNE
+203 FELSAVSEIKFNE

-223 LAFNTW
+223 LAFKTW

-239 TVKSIGEECFN
+239 TVKSIGEQCFN
-250 SYKPYLI
+250 SNKPYDI
-257 ELNDGLERVG
+257 ELNDGLEHVG
-267 KQAFICKFA
+267 KQAFVGEFDSK
-276 NQSVKIPASVTEI
+276 SVIIPASVTEI
-289 GEKAFGYSDS
+289 GEMAFGYKSYF

-319 ANENGFTFIP
+319 ANENGFTFVP
-329 LDSTDPNGINV
+329 LN
-340 VLNSGDVVEAGQYSE
+340 
-355 PDEYAS
+355 
-361 DYKAVGTVT
+361 
-370 FNATGSKP
+370 
-378 ITVKRLG
+378 
-385 FSGNSSFSNNVKN
+385 
-398 IIFNGN
+398 
-404 GEIIL
+404 
-409 DSLAF
+409 
-414 SCSCV
+414 
-419 TTLYLP
+419 
-425 SNVHFADDAEYV
+425 
-437 FDGAKNLKKA
+437 
-447 IVACK
+447 
-452 LCPNMFSESKE
+452 
-463 LREVEFS
+463 
-470 QGNNLEELPD
+470 
-480 EAFYLCGSLEK
+480 
-491 INFPSTLKRIGAS
+491 
-504 CFYYSNLSD
+504 
-513 INLNEGL
+513 
-520 ETIDEYAFYFAANCN
+520 
-535 SIEFPST
+535 
-542 LKSIGKSAFLGCP
+542 
-555 FNAIQ
+555 
-560 LNDGLSSVGEKAFY
+560 
-574 GNNFKSVTIP
+574 
-584 ISVTSIGEKAFGY
+584 
-597 ISDSKT
+597 
-603 IDGFTIY
+603 
-610 GYRGTAAETYAN
+610 
-622 ENGFTFIPLDLVEF
+622 LVEF

-644 TSVVYDVTVH
+644 TSPVYDVTVH

-814 FFGSYQMAAVTL
+814 FFGSYQLSAVTL

-838 YDNNFKFVII
+838 YGNNFKSVTI
-848 PASVTSIGEK
+848 PISVTSIGEK

-873 IYGYRGTAAETYAN
+873 IYGYRGTAAETYAT

-892 FVSLDSESSVKG
+892 FIPLDSESSVKD

-945 NVAIKAYDEQ
+945 NVVIKAYDEQ

-981 NLKIHAKYD
+981 SLKIHAKYD

-1056 VLNET
+1056 VLDET

-1091 WKYATTLTYT
+1091 WKYATMLTYT

>member
-223 LAFNTW
+223 SAFNTW

-267 KQAFICKFA
+267 KQAFICNFA

-299 GKKAENFTIYGYRGT
+299 CKKAEN
-314 AAETY
+314 
-319 ANENGFTFIP
+319 
-329 LDSTDPNGINV
+329 
-340 VLNSGDVVEAGQYSE
+340 
-355 PDEYAS
+355 
-361 DYKAVGTVT
+361 
-370 FNATGSKP
+370 
-378 ITVKRLG
+378 
-385 FSGNSSFSNNVKN
+385 
-398 IIFNGN
+398 
-404 GEIIL
+404 
-409 DSLAF
+409 
-414 SCSCV
+414 
-419 TTLYLP
+419 
-425 SNVHFADDAEYV
+425 
-437 FDGAKNLKKA
+437 
-447 IVACK
+447 
-452 LCPNMFSESKE
+452 
-463 LREVEFS
+463 
-470 QGNNLEELPD
+470 
-480 EAFYLCGSLEK
+480 
-491 INFPSTLKRIGAS
+491 
-504 CFYYSNLSD
+504 
-513 INLNEGL
+513 
-520 ETIDEYAFYFAANCN
+520 
-535 SIEFPST
+535 
-542 LKSIGKSAFLGCP
+542 
-555 FNAIQ
+555 
-560 LNDGLSSVGEKAFY
+560 
-574 GNNFKSVTIP
+574 
-584 ISVTSIGEKAFGY
+584 
-597 ISDSKT
+597 
-603 IDGFTIY
+603 FTIY

-644 TSVVYDVTVH
+644 TSPVYDVTVH

-762 CDVVPKMFDDC
+762 CDVVPKMFYDC

-801 DIPSSVKSIGEEA
+801 DIPASVKSIGEEA
-814 FFGSYQMAAVTL
+814 FFGSYQLEAVAL

-892 FVSLDSESSVKG
+892 FIPLDSESSVKG

-913 VNDYSF
+913 VNDYSI

-981 NLKIHAKYD
+981 SLKIHAKYD

-1056 VLNET
+1056 VLDET

-1091 WKYATTLTYT
+1091 WKYATALTYT

>member
-97 IVFNGTGDI
+97 IVFNGTGNI

-319 ANENGFTFIP
+319 ATENGFTF
-329 LDSTDPNGINV
+329 V
-340 VLNSGDVVEAGQYSE
+340 
-355 PDEYAS
+355 
-361 DYKAVGTVT
+361 
-370 FNATGSKP
+370 
-378 ITVKRLG
+378 
-385 FSGNSSFSNNVKN
+385 
-398 IIFNGN
+398 
-404 GEIIL
+404 
-409 DSLAF
+409 
-414 SCSCV
+414 
-419 TTLYLP
+419 
-425 SNVHFADDAEYV
+425 
-437 FDGAKNLKKA
+437 
-447 IVACK
+447 
-452 LCPNMFSESKE
+452 
-463 LREVEFS
+463 
-470 QGNNLEELPD
+470 
-480 EAFYLCGSLEK
+480 
-491 INFPSTLKRIGAS
+491 
-504 CFYYSNLSD
+504 
-513 INLNEGL
+513 
-520 ETIDEYAFYFAANCN
+520 
-535 SIEFPST
+535 
-542 LKSIGKSAFLGCP
+542 
-555 FNAIQ
+555 
-560 LNDGLSSVGEKAFY
+560 
-574 GNNFKSVTIP
+574 
-584 ISVTSIGEKAFGY
+584 
-597 ISDSKT
+597 
-603 IDGFTIY
+603 
-610 GYRGTAAETYAN
+610 
-622 ENGFTFIPLDLVEF
+622 PLDLVEF

-644 TSVVYDVTVH
+644 TSPVYDVTVH

-664 AELYEEWSEDHYW
+664 AEPYEEWSEDHYW

-720 FGSQAFNFTG
+720 FGSQVFNFTG

-738 NVKFKDNAEGI
+738 NVKFKDNAEGV

-838 YDNNFKFVII
+838 YGNNFKSVTI
-848 PASVTSIGEK
+848 PISVTSIGEK

-892 FVSLDSESSVKG
+892 FISLDSESSVKD

-945 NVAIKAYDEQ
+945 NVVIKAYDEQ

-981 NLKIHAKYD
+981 SLKIHAKYD

-1056 VLNET
+1056 VLDKT

-1082 VYIKTPTDG
+1082 VYIKTPADG
-1091 WKYATTLTYT
+1091 WKYATMLTYT

>member
-223 LAFNTW
+223 SAFNTW

-267 KQAFICKFA
+267 KQAFICNFA

-329 LDSTDPNGINV
+329 LD
-340 VLNSGDVVEAGQYSE
+340 
-355 PDEYAS
+355 
-361 DYKAVGTVT
+361 
-370 FNATGSKP
+370 
-378 ITVKRLG
+378 
-385 FSGNSSFSNNVKN
+385 
-398 IIFNGN
+398 
-404 GEIIL
+404 
-409 DSLAF
+409 
-414 SCSCV
+414 
-419 TTLYLP
+419 
-425 SNVHFADDAEYV
+425 
-437 FDGAKNLKKA
+437 
-447 IVACK
+447 
-452 LCPNMFSESKE
+452 
-463 LREVEFS
+463 
-470 QGNNLEELPD
+470 
-480 EAFYLCGSLEK
+480 
-491 INFPSTLKRIGAS
+491 
-504 CFYYSNLSD
+504 
-513 INLNEGL
+513 
-520 ETIDEYAFYFAANCN
+520 
-535 SIEFPST
+535 
-542 LKSIGKSAFLGCP
+542 
-555 FNAIQ
+555 
-560 LNDGLSSVGEKAFY
+560 
-574 GNNFKSVTIP
+574 
-584 ISVTSIGEKAFGY
+584 
-597 ISDSKT
+597 
-603 IDGFTIY
+603 
-610 GYRGTAAETYAN
+610 
-622 ENGFTFIPLDLVEF
+622 LVEF

-644 TSVVYDVTVH
+644 TSPVYDVTVH

-720 FGSQAFNFTG
+720 FDSQVFNFTG

-892 FVSLDSESSVKG
+892 FIPLDSESSVMG

-919 SVDGRPLKLQVI
+919 SVNGRPLKLQVI

-945 NVAIKAYDEQ
+945 NVVIKAYDEQ

-990 NVWEDQTYDFSIS
+990 NVWEDQTYDFSVS

-1016 AETSGKQSAVDCKIV
+1016 AETSGKKSAVDCKIV

-1056 VLNET
+1056 VLDKT
-1061 NMTYTYNLSVKPRH
+1061 NMTYTYNLSVKTRH

-1082 VYIKTPTDG
+1082 VYIKTPADG

>member
-223 LAFNTW
+223 SAFNTW

-314 AAETY
+314 T
-319 ANENGFTFIP
+319 
-329 LDSTDPNGINV
+329 
-340 VLNSGDVVEAGQYSE
+340 
-355 PDEYAS
+355 
-361 DYKAVGTVT
+361 
-370 FNATGSKP
+370 
-378 ITVKRLG
+378 
-385 FSGNSSFSNNVKN
+385 
-398 IIFNGN
+398 
-404 GEIIL
+404 
-409 DSLAF
+409 
-414 SCSCV
+414 
-419 TTLYLP
+419 
-425 SNVHFADDAEYV
+425 
-437 FDGAKNLKKA
+437 
-447 IVACK
+447 
-452 LCPNMFSESKE
+452 
-463 LREVEFS
+463 
-470 QGNNLEELPD
+470 
-480 EAFYLCGSLEK
+480 
-491 INFPSTLKRIGAS
+491 
-504 CFYYSNLSD
+504 
-513 INLNEGL
+513 
-520 ETIDEYAFYFAANCN
+520 
-535 SIEFPST
+535 
-542 LKSIGKSAFLGCP
+542 
-555 FNAIQ
+555 
-560 LNDGLSSVGEKAFY
+560 
-574 GNNFKSVTIP
+574 
-584 ISVTSIGEKAFGY
+584 
-597 ISDSKT
+597 
-603 IDGFTIY
+603 
-610 GYRGTAAETYAN
+610 AETYAN

-644 TSVVYDVTVH
+644 TSPVYDVTVH

-762 CDVVPKMFDDC
+762 CDVVPKMFYDC

-801 DIPSSVKSIGEEA
+801 DIPASVKSIGEEA
-814 FFGSYQMAAVTL
+814 FFGSYQMAAVTFH
-826 RSGLSSIGAKAF
+826 SGLSSIGAKAF

-892 FVSLDSESSVKG
+892 FIPLDSESSVKD

-1003 TLYSDTTLKSAEL
+1003 TLYSDTTLKYAEL
-1016 AETSGKQSAVDCKIV
+1016 AETSGKKSAVDCKVV
-1031 TGSGVNKVRI
+1031 TGSGVTKVRI
-1041 EYEDGMTTTV
+1041 RYEDGMTTTV

-1056 VLNET
+1056 VLDET

>member
-1 MKKFWL
+1 
-7 KTMAIVIIISMLLS
+7 MAIVIIISMLLS

-223 LAFNTW
+223 SAFNTW

-267 KQAFICKFA
+267 KQAFICNFA

-299 GKKAENFTIYGYRGT
+299 CKKAEN
-314 AAETY
+314 
-319 ANENGFTFIP
+319 
-329 LDSTDPNGINV
+329 
-340 VLNSGDVVEAGQYSE
+340 
-355 PDEYAS
+355 
-361 DYKAVGTVT
+361 
-370 FNATGSKP
+370 
-378 ITVKRLG
+378 
-385 FSGNSSFSNNVKN
+385 
-398 IIFNGN
+398 
-404 GEIIL
+404 
-409 DSLAF
+409 
-414 SCSCV
+414 
-419 TTLYLP
+419 
-425 SNVHFADDAEYV
+425 
-437 FDGAKNLKKA
+437 
-447 IVACK
+447 
-452 LCPNMFSESKE
+452 
-463 LREVEFS
+463 
-470 QGNNLEELPD
+470 
-480 EAFYLCGSLEK
+480 
-491 INFPSTLKRIGAS
+491 
-504 CFYYSNLSD
+504 
-513 INLNEGL
+513 
-520 ETIDEYAFYFAANCN
+520 
-535 SIEFPST
+535 
-542 LKSIGKSAFLGCP
+542 
-555 FNAIQ
+555 
-560 LNDGLSSVGEKAFY
+560 
-574 GNNFKSVTIP
+574 
-584 ISVTSIGEKAFGY
+584 
-597 ISDSKT
+597 
-603 IDGFTIY
+603 FTIY

-644 TSVVYDVTVH
+644 TSPVYDVTVH

-762 CDVVPKMFDDC
+762 CDVVPKMFYDC

-801 DIPSSVKSIGEEA
+801 DIPASVKSIGEEA
-814 FFGSYQMAAVTL
+814 FFGSYQLEAVAL

-892 FVSLDSESSVKG
+892 FIPLDSESSVKG

-913 VNDYSF
+913 VNDYSI

-945 NVAIKAYDEQ
+945 NVVIKAYDEQ

-981 NLKIHAKYD
+981 SLKIHAKYD

-1003 TLYSDTTLKSAEL
+1003 TLYSDTTLKYAEL
-1016 AETSGKQSAVDCKIV
+1016 AETSGKKSTVDCKIV

-1041 EYEDGMTTTV
+1041 EYEDGMTSTV